1 MSNYEA
7 RQCAYALIAGGWT
20 CNDKDLFVAENAK
33 LDDPLSDDSIDM
45 IFKEM
50 KDLEV

>member
-7 RQCAYALIAGGWT
+7 RQCAYALVSGGWT
-20 CNDKDLFVAENAK
+20 CKDKELFIVENEK
-33 LDDPLSDDSIDM
+33 LDDPLSSDSIEM

-50 KDLEV
+50 KDLEM